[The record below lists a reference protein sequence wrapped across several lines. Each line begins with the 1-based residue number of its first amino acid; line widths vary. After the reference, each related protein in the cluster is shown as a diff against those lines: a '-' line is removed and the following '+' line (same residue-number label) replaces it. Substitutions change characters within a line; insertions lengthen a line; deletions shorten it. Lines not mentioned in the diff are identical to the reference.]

1 MANDTVDQRQLYAED
16 DDNFASG
23 LIDTT
28 LLQQLQDHF
37 CQSHVAFLSGK
48 GRGGYHEGLWN
59 KGGACLYPWSCG

>member
-37 CQSHVAFLSGK
+37 CRANHM
-48 GRGGYHEGLWN
+48 
-59 KGGACLYPWSCG
+59 